1 MLYML
6 LKHPAELEKLRA
18 ELEPFRDASGK
29 FLNSD
34 IGNLDHLNGVINEV
48 LRLHPPVSGVLP
60 RKTPPEG
67 IEIDG
72 IHIPGNMTVSCPMY
86 PMGRC
91 KFPLTQEGAWR
102 SSKGRERTINARC

>member
-1 MLYML
+1 MIMLYML

-34 IGNLDHLNGVINEV
+34 IKDLDHLNGVINEV

-67 IEIDG
+67 VEVDG

-91 KFPLTQEGAWR
+91 KFP
-102 SSKGRERTINARC
+102 